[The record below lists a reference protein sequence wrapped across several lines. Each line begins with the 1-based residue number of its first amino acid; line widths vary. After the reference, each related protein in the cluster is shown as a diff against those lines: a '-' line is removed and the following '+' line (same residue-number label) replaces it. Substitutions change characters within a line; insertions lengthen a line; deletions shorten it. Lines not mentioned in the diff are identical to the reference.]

1 MWYHHISYIQFQ
13 LYPSDLRWWYLGF
26 SSVPFGM
33 AEAKGFWGCHPQ
45 LPDMTWGCELNHIR
59 WHETPIYP
67 WQLWP
72 WQFIWCGYDVNMTWI
87 CFFFHTLINYHIH
100 HIHSMNMDDHQI
112 WTNPVFHL
120 MIEIMIPKFLDEL
133 GQKFQHFF
141 SWTSAERGLDPNR
154 CLADPLALWS
164 AGTRTKRP
172 QKAKASVSLRSIESI
187 QNTS

>member
-1 MWYHHISYIQFQ
+1 
-13 LYPSDLRWWYLGF
+13 
-26 SSVPFGM
+26 M

-45 LPDMTWGCELNHIR
+45 LPDMTWGCELKHIR

-87 CFFFHTLINYHIH
+87 CFFHTLINYHIH

-120 MIEIMIPKFLDEL
+120 MIEIMSPNFWMSWARN
-133 GQKFQHFF
+133 F
-141 SWTSAERGLDPNR
+141 SIFSAEHLLN
-154 CLADPLALWS
+154 AD
-164 AGTRTKRP
+164 
-172 QKAKASVSLRSIESI
+172 SI
-187 QNTS
+187 QTGASPIHSPYGQPVLEQKDPKKLKPQSASDL

>member
-1 MWYHHISYIQFQ
+1 MMIFGLQLRAIWHGRGQGLLRVSPSAARYDLGLWAKSHKVTWNTNLPMTIVTMTIHMMW
-13 LYPSDLRWWYLGF
+13 
-26 SSVPFGM
+26 
-33 AEAKGFWGCHPQ
+33 
-45 LPDMTWGCELNHIR
+45 
-59 WHETPIYP
+59 
-67 WQLWP
+67 
-72 WQFIWCGYDVNMTWI
+72 IWCEYDMNMLF
-87 CFFFHTLINYHIH
+87 FFFHTLINYHIH